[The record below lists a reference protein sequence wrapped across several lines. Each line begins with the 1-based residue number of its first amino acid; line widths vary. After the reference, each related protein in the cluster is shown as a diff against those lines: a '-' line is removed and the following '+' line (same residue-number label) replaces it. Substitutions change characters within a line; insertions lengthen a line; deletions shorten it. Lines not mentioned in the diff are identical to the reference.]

1 MNRLGSSSQ
10 GEGDAMVNGGACE
23 GDGDIDSF
31 EYNRFGISDGAG
43 CSRCRRKCAQKTAIA
58 LLCGLCALLSII
70 LAVISYTVFQRIDG
84 VATVMTTEDLTFR
97 ERLDAFGTKLETLDK
112 LVQNKEKSIGDAL
125 LHWRQDVDTLKESTQ
140 QLQDRLDLA
149 ALGTQRLGHI
159 GQRVQALEEA
169 TGLAGDPT
177 AAASSRAGLEVLQ
190 RWSWEANATLLSLRG
205 LPSRVDELAANVSAA
220 AADGADGRDELAGR
234 LDDLRSNASSA
245 AEALRLADLAAEE
258 RGRELEALAREAR
271 AAAEEAARL
280 WRPAVAALNRTAS
293 RAQESWQRERAKL
306 AQGLAGA
313 QQEVARLDGAF
324 RVLRKDW
331 SGARQ
336 ALTERVDAGYRNV
349 SLFVDE
355 VRLLLQEHGDKV
367 RNITVLNGLPGSP
380 GLKGDQGEQGP
391 AGIPGPVGPKGD
403 PGLLGETGATG
414 PKGEMGDK
422 GQPGPIGLPGQK
434 GMKGSKGSR
443 GSTGPVGPQGLL
455 GPKGSQGLK
464 GPRGFPGEQGPG
476 GAPGMQGPPACK
488 GFGPYFNGSCYSM
501 SNMRMNW
508 TLANESCVAMQSH
521 LVIISS
527 KDEQT
532 WLVSKT
538 MGHFVYI
545 GLHDTMV
552 EGNWEW
558 VDGTKLGGPTFWADG
573 QPDNWALSL
582 NGREDCAG
590 FTFGG
595 KWNDF
600 PCSMEIHFVSLVAR
614 LRQQQQQ
621 EEEEEEKEDKR
632 GNGE

>member
-43 CSRCRRKCAQKTAIA
+43 CSRCRRKCALKTAIA
-58 LLCGLCALLSII
+58 LLCGLCSLLSII

-84 VATVMTTEDLTFR
+84 VATVMTAEDLTLR

-177 AAASSRAGLEVLQ
+177 AAASSRAGLEALQ

-280 WRPAVAALNRTAS
+280 WRPAVAALNRTAT

-313 QQEVARLDGAF
+313 QQDVARLDGAF

-476 GAPGMQGPPACK
+476 GAPGMQGPPGDPYDPKSEACK

-508 TLANESCVAMQSH
+508 TLANESCMAMQSH

-600 PCSMEIHFVSLVAR
+600 PCSMEIHFVCERDVDLAMVV
-614 LRQQQQQ
+614 
-621 EEEEEEKEDKR
+621 
-632 GNGE
+632 

>member
-1 MNRLGSSSQ
+1 MNRLGSISQ

-43 CSRCRRKCAQKTAIA
+43 CSRCRRKCALKTAIA

-84 VATVMTTEDLTFR
+84 VATIMTAEDLTFR
-97 ERLDAFGTKLETLDK
+97 DRLDAFGTKLETLDK

-125 LHWRQDVDTLKESTQ
+125 LHWRQDVDTLKESTK
-140 QLQDRLDLA
+140 QLQDRLDFA
-149 ALGTQRLGHI
+149 ALSAQRLGQI
-159 GQRVQALEEA
+159 GERVQALEEA
-169 TGLAGDPT
+169 TGLAGDPS
-177 AAASSRAGLEVLQ
+177 AAASSRAGLEALL
-190 RWSWEANATLLSLRG
+190 RWSSEANATLLSLRG
-205 LPSRVDELAANVSAA
+205 LPSRVGELAANVSAA
-220 AADGADGRDELAGR
+220 AAEAADGRDELAGR

-245 AEALRLADLAAEE
+245 AEARRLAELAAEE
-258 RGRELEALAREAR
+258 RGRELEARAREAR
-271 AAAEEAARL
+271 AAAEEAARA
-280 WRPAVAALNRTAS
+280 WRPAVAALNRTAA
-293 RAQESWQRERAKL
+293 RAEEAWQRERATL
-306 AQGLAGA
+306 AQGLADA
-313 QQEVARLDGAF
+313 QRAVARLDGAF
-324 RVLRKDW
+324 RGLRKDW
-331 SGARQ
+331 SGSRQ

-355 VRLLLQEHGDKV
+355 VRLLLQEHGDVV
-367 RNITVLNGLPGSP
+367 RNITVLHGLPGSP

-455 GPKGSQGLK
+455 GPKGNQGLK

-476 GAPGMQGPPACK
+476 GAPGMQGPPGDPYDPKSEACK

-501 SNMRMNW
+501 SNTRVNW
-508 TLANESCVAMQSH
+508 TVANESCVAMQSH
-521 LVIISS
+521 LVIITS

-532 WLVSKT
+532 WLMSKT

-545 GLHDTMV
+545 GLHDTTV

-558 VDGTKLGGPTFWADG
+558 VDGTKLSGPTFWGEG

-590 FTFGG
+590 FSFGG
-595 KWNDF
+595 QWNDF
-600 PCSMEIHFVSLVAR
+600 PCSMQLHFVCERDVDSAVVV
-614 LRQQQQQ
+614 
-621 EEEEEEKEDKR
+621 
-632 GNGE
+632 